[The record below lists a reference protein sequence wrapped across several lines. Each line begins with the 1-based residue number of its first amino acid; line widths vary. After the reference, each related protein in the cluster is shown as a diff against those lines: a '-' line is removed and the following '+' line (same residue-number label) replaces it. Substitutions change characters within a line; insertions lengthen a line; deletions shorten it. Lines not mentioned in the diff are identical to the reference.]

1 MKNIRCKAVCVFSY
15 QQSILVAKDADPQ
28 NGSTFYVPLGG
39 GIEFG
44 ETSQSAVIREIREEI
59 GAEISDIQ
67 FLGVLENL
75 FLYGGLQ
82 CHEVIFVYDAKFVE
96 MSFYEKASII
106 GQETNGLEIIAA
118 WKKLDDFPA
127 QGRLVPDG
135 LFDLLTMRPNRNNK

>member
-1 MKNIRCKAVCVFSY
+1 MKKIRCKAVCVFSY

-28 NGSTFYVPLGG
+28 NGATFYVPLGG

-44 ETSQSAVIREIREEI
+44 ETSQAAIVREIQEEI
-59 GAEISDIQ
+59 GAEISDIK

-75 FLYGGLQ
+75 FWYGGAP
-82 CHEVIFVYDAKFVE
+82 CHEVIFIYDAKFVDL
-96 MSFYEKASII
+96 SFYEKAAII

-118 WKKLDDFPA
+118 WQKLDDFPA

-135 LFDLLTMRPNRNNK
+135 LFELLTMRPNH